1 MDLTFFKGIITGLI
15 LSLPFGPVG
24 IYCMEKTLVEGQKEG
39 YISSLGM
46 VTIDVVYGL
55 TALLF
60 LNQVED
66 IVKQYEC
73 YLETGIAIFLLVVG
87 LKKMSNKMKLKKVEA
102 DPVGLIQNY
111 FTTFFIALANIS
123 SIFTIMVIF
132 TTLRLF
138 DSDSEYIPFMVSSG
152 IFIGGALEWFST
164 TYLLSHWRRTITEEN
179 LIKISRISGLIIFI
193 FGIITLFHSL
203 NQIIFR

>member
-1 MDLTFFKGIITGLI
+1 
-15 LSLPFGPVG
+15 
-24 IYCMEKTLVEGQKEG
+24 
-39 YISSLGM
+39 
-46 VTIDVVYGL
+46 
-55 TALLF
+55 
-60 LNQVED
+60 
-66 IVKQYEC
+66 
-73 YLETGIAIFLLVVG
+73 
-87 LKKMSNKMKLKKVEA
+87 MKLKKVEA

-152 IFIGGALEWFST
+152 IFIGGALEWFTT

-179 LIKISRISGLIIFI
+179 LIKISRISGLIIFVSS
-193 FGIITLFHSL
+193 FSL
-203 NQIIFR
+203 EKNYY

>member
-1 MDLTFFKGIITGLI
+1 MDLTFFKGVITGLI

-66 IVKQYEC
+66 LIKQYDC
-73 YLETGIAIFLLVVG
+73 YFATGIAIFLLVVG

-123 SIFTIMVIF
+123 SVFTIMVIF
-132 TTLRLF
+132 TTLRVF
-138 DSDSEYIPFMVSSG
+138 DSDSEYIPYMISSG
-152 IFIGGALEWFST
+152 IFIGGACEWFTT
-164 TYLLSHWRRTITEEN
+164 TY
-179 LIKISRISGLIIFI
+179 
-193 FGIITLFHSL
+193 
-203 NQIIFR
+203 

>member
-1 MDLTFFKGIITGLI
+1 MDLTFFKGLTTGLI

-60 LNQVED
+60 INHIEGF
-66 IVKQYEC
+66 IIKYEC
-73 YLETGIAIFLLVVG
+73 FLGIGISIFLLIVG
-87 LKKMSNKMKLKKVEA
+87 LKKMTNKMKLKKVAA
-102 DPVGLIQNY
+102 DPVGLLQNY
-111 FTTFFIALANIS
+111 LTTFFIALANVS
-123 SIFTIMVIF
+123 SVFTIMVIF
-132 TTLRLF
+132 TTLRTF
-138 DSDSEYIPFMVSSG
+138 DSESRYVPLMVASG
-152 IFIGGALEWFST
+152 IFIGGASEWFLT
-164 TYLLSHWRRTITEEN
+164 TYLLTHWRKTITEEN
-179 LIKISRISGLIIFI
+179 LIKISRISGVLIFI

-203 NQIIFR
+203 NIMIFK